1 MLYKD
6 YFVDDPRIP
15 VEFRLRK
22 DGRLHE
28 RVSGVT
34 FSFEESII
42 MSKERPGLNEI
53 FKELYADKIEGIFPV
68 PQKFKAGDKVIVI
81 NDDTLSKK
89 GWTGTILKKDT
100 IKDSNNKLRYEVKW
114 DVGFG
119 YSSLCCKET
128 DLELYTEPEEKKETV
143 DLGWGFE

>member
-34 FSFEESII
+34 FSFEESVI

-53 FKELYADKIEGIFPV
+53 FKELYADKIKDLFPM
-68 PQKFKAGDKVIVI
+68 PPKFKAGDKVIVI
-81 NDDTLSKK
+81 NDDSITKK
-89 GWTGTILKKDT
+89 GWIGVTTPDKNDTTDYITVSYSKDLYKYET
-100 IKDSNNKLRYEVKW
+100 MPTKIK
-114 DVGFG
+114 
-119 YSSLCCKET
+119 
-128 DLELYTEPEEKKETV
+128 DLELYIEPEKKKEIV